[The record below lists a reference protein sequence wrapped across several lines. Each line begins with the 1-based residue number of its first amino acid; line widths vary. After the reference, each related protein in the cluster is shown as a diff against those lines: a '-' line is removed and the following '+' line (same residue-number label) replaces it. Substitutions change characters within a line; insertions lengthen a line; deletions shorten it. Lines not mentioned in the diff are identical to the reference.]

1 MTYYESAEGV
11 TITKARAFKEFKAH
25 GSDWEDFDAFLM
37 DVIADSD
44 TVLDDE
50 GNIQEIPAQA
60 VLAWL
65 GY

>member
-1 MTYYESAEGV
+1 MTYFESAEGL
-11 TITKARAFKEFKAH
+11 TITKARAWSEFKSH
-25 GSDWEDFDAFLM
+25 GCTFEDFNEFLM
-37 DVIADSD
+37 DVIAAPS

-50 GNIQEIPAQA
+50 GYIREMDAQA